1 MVRVACTMKFAKPIK
16 VLHFINKV
24 IDEELAEPVSVD
36 SSRLFQGEIREELD
50 VDIDVLDFFGGS

>member
-1 MVRVACTMKFAKPIK
+1 M

-24 IDEELAEPVSVD
+24 IDKELVEPLPVD

-50 VDIDVLDFFGGS
+50 VDIDVLDFFGGSKNKICIS

>member
-1 MVRVACTMKFAKPIK
+1 MKFAKPIK